1 MPPIS
6 RTESGAASPSNLDAY
21 EALDIIGSGTFGVI
35 RKVKR
40 LTDGKIFARK
50 ELHFERMSDRDRKMI
65 VSEVNILRTLTHQN
79 IVRYEERFVDRENG
93 IIYIIME
100 YCQGGDLGSTI
111 KECRKTKRLLPE
123 EVVLSYLS
131 QMIQG
136 LDACHNAPTS
146 PSRVILHR
154 DLKPENIFLDGEQTV
169 KIGDFGLSKEV
180 AAHSFACTYVGTP
193 YYMSP
198 ELAVGAHYDVKSDIW
213 ALGCVAYELCGL
225 RPPFDATTQ
234 AELTRKIQLGHVPE
248 LPRGYSRTL
257 GDMIR
262 SMLCL
267 DPSKRPTTRTLM
279 QHPLIRLASRRREE
293 QHSTTLGHHRI
304 TLSKREAAL
313 DERET
318 QLNQRQAEMEAK
330 ESSLREKQG
339 QLTKLEEEMA
349 LLNIQMQ
356 AREQTIQR
364 REQELTAAEAKLHA
378 QIAESSASASTQT
391 INQTTQ
397 RSERSTRREA
407 SNTENNNVAA
417 AGLRRLAARR
427 ASANRMHSSPCVIMG
442 ANPFD
447 NSDISMRDAS
457 VWIAV
462 GGSSSSDDIVN
473 KENRA
478 STPLRS
484 RRSSPAKV
492 VSASVLRPIAST
504 PFTKNTS
511 SNGPPTVASLLAQDE
526 ESLPSPFLR
535 KILRTRSHP
544 PSSPASAAIANSEQN
559 DVQRVLSSAPATI
572 TNFSGINNDPF
583 ASSGDQIGSRSTTTT
598 TTKPEQISNSHFMA
612 RAAAA
617 GAAREAIKQ
626 AAAAQQHPASSSTT
640 SKEDDF
646 SSSAARARRLSGMPR
661 RRQSVLPGS
670 VGIAPLGRKSGEM
683 AIPSRG

>member
-6 RTESGAASPSNLDAY
+6 RTESGATSPSNLDAY
-21 EALDIIGSGTFGVI
+21 EPLDIIGSGTFGVI

-40 LTDGKIFARK
+40 LTDGKVFARK

-93 IIYIIME
+93 ILYIIME

-111 KECRKTKRLLPE
+111 KECRKTKKFLPE

-293 QHSTTLGHHRI
+293 QRSSTLGHHRI

-318 QLNQRQAEMEAK
+318 LLNQRQAEI
-330 ESSLREKQG
+330 ESKDLSLRERQG
-339 QLTKLEEEMA
+339 QLSKLEEELG

-356 AREQTIQR
+356 AREQAIQR
-364 REQELTAAEAKLHA
+364 REQDLTAAEARLHA
-378 QIAESSASASTQT
+378 QMAESNASSSTQT
-391 INQTTQ
+391 INQNTQ

-407 SNTENNNVAA
+407 SNGENNNVAA

-462 GGSSSSDDIVN
+462 GGSSSSDDVN

-511 SNGPPTVASLLAQDE
+511 ATNGPPTVASLLAQDE

-544 PSSPASAAIANSEQN
+544 PSSPASAAIANSEQI
-559 DVQRVLSSAPATI
+559 DVQRVLSSAPATV
-572 TNFSGINNDPF
+572 TNFNGMNSDPF
-583 ASSGDQIGSRSTTTT
+583 VSNGDPISSRSTITA
-598 TTKPEQISNSHFMA
+598 KPEQSSNSHFMA

-626 AAAAQQHPASSSTT
+626 AAAAHQYQQSSVSSSTT
-640 SKEDDF
+640 SKDDDF
-646 SSSAARARRLSGMPR
+646 TSSARARRLSSMPR

-670 VGIAPLGRKSGEM
+670 IGVAPLGRKSGEM

>member
-21 EALDIIGSGTFGVI
+21 EPIGVIGSGTFGVI

-40 LTDGKIFARK
+40 VTDGKVFAQK

-93 IIYIIME
+93 ILYIIME

-111 KECRKTKRLLPE
+111 RECRKTKKLLTE

-198 ELAVGAHYDVKSDIW
+198 ELAAGAHYDVKSDIW

-279 QHPLIRLASRRREE
+279 QHPLIRLASRRRE
-293 QHSTTLGHHRI
+293 
-304 TLSKREAAL
+304 
-313 DERET
+313 
-318 QLNQRQAEMEAK
+318 
-330 ESSLREKQG
+330 
-339 QLTKLEEEMA
+339 
-349 LLNIQMQ
+349 
-356 AREQTIQR
+356 
-364 REQELTAAEAKLHA
+364 
-378 QIAESSASASTQT
+378 
-391 INQTTQ
+391 
-397 RSERSTRREA
+397 
-407 SNTENNNVAA
+407 
-417 AGLRRLAARR
+417 
-427 ASANRMHSSPCVIMG
+427 
-442 ANPFD
+442 
-447 NSDISMRDAS
+447 
-457 VWIAV
+457 
-462 GGSSSSDDIVN
+462 
-473 KENRA
+473 
-478 STPLRS
+478 
-484 RRSSPAKV
+484 
-492 VSASVLRPIAST
+492 
-504 PFTKNTS
+504 
-511 SNGPPTVASLLAQDE
+511 
-526 ESLPSPFLR
+526 
-535 KILRTRSHP
+535 
-544 PSSPASAAIANSEQN
+544 
-559 DVQRVLSSAPATI
+559 
-572 TNFSGINNDPF
+572 
-583 ASSGDQIGSRSTTTT
+583 
-598 TTKPEQISNSHFMA
+598 
-612 RAAAA
+612 
-617 GAAREAIKQ
+617 
-626 AAAAQQHPASSSTT
+626 
-640 SKEDDF
+640 
-646 SSSAARARRLSGMPR
+646 
-661 RRQSVLPGS
+661 
-670 VGIAPLGRKSGEM
+670 
-683 AIPSRG
+683 